1 MKTSIKFFLSGITA
15 TTLIFIAF
23 AFTPKQNANK
33 KYLTIRVVEGNA
45 SYVNQ
50 MIQVTDEEGELEI
63 VRGEIV
69 KGCYG
74 LDVQGTNTKHINDL
88 LNKYAAE
95 GFRLVSTSVA
105 ALNHENTKSETL
117 NGKGE
122 KLLITTLIFEK

>member
-1 MKTSIKFFLSGITA
+1 MKNSIKYFLSGGVA
-15 TTLIFIAF
+15 VALIFFAF
-23 AFTPKQNANK
+23 AFTAKQNTNK

-50 MIQVTDEEGELEI
+50 MIQITDEEGELEI

-69 KGCYG
+69 KGSYG

-95 GFRLVSTSVA
+95 GFRLVSSSVA
-105 ALNHENTKSETL
+105 ALNHENNESQTL